1 MLVDALLAGE
11 RRRMLTFLIV
21 GMLNTAVGY
30 TLFAL
35 LFLATQSHRVAVVF
49 AFIGGIVFNFFSTGR
64 LVFKSRR
71 LGALIP
77 FILGYLVIL
86 ALNLALLEVLVRLGV
101 NALVAQAISLPPLV
115 VASYLIN
122 SRVVFRQRAE

>member
-1 MLVDALLAGE
+1 MLFAGE
-11 RRRMLTFLIV
+11 RRRMLRFLAV
-21 GMLNTAVGY
+21 GVLNTAVGY
-30 TLFAL
+30 ALFAL
-35 LFLATQSHRVAVVF
+35 LFFATQSYRMAAVLAF
-49 AFIGGIVFNFFSTGR
+49 AGGIVFNFFSTGR

-77 FILGYLVIL
+77 FVLGYLVIL
-86 ALNLALLEVLVRLGV
+86 GANLALLEVLVRLGV

-122 SRVVFRQRAE
+122 SRLVFRQRSESSE